1 MIKTLL
7 QAPPQIISNLKRKL
21 IGHIYVLRASY
32 NQIKK
37 KNVIKNKTTLL
48 SKIIAEVKSKSII
61 YIKLCKP
68 WIQRESKRN
77 SRPCHP
83 EVSCW

>member
-21 IGHIYVLRASY
+21 IGHIYVLQASY

-48 SKIIAEVKSKSII
+48 SKIIAEVK
-61 YIKLCKP
+61 L
-68 WIQRESKRN
+68 
-77 SRPCHP
+77 
-83 EVSCW
+83 